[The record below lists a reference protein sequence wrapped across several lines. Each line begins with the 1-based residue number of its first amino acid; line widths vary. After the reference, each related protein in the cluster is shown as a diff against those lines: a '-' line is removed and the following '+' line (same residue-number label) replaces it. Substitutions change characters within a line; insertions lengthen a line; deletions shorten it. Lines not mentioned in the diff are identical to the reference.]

1 MQLEELGIAE
11 QAEAVHDLP
20 LDLELAGAKCLCLG
34 WPDDDGSK
42 NRDEKKQFRHGAGL

>member
-34 WPDDDGSK
+34 WPGENGCDD
-42 NRDEKKQFRHGAGL
+42 RDEK